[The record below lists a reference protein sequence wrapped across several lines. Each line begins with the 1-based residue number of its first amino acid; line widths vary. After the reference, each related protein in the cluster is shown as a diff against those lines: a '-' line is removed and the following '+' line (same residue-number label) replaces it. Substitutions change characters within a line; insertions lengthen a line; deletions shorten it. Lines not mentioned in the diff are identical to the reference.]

1 RLSKRPVTRLT
12 ALPFGPF
19 LAFGLLAVILLQQQG

>member
-1 RLSKRPVTRLT
+1 MTRHT

-19 LAFGLLAVILLQQQG
+19 LAFGLMVAILLQQGGVLD